1 MSRRRALLML
11 VVAGICGVL
20 AAADVHRRDARARAG
35 AGPLVPVVVA
45 RSELR
50 PGKAIGRGELAVRQ
64 APARFVPPDALADPA
79 DAAGLKPAVPLPGGS
94 YVTASALG
102 SRSEAGARAPAA
114 LAPGERAVD
123 VTVVAP
129 AGPGALGEPGS
140 RVDLLVTTASRGG
153 PGRTYVAL
161 QDVELL
167 ALRRGGGEGE
177 DAGHVTATLRVTVRQ
192 AVYITAAENFAQE
205 VRLLPRPDGDRRSG
219 SSHLSV
225 AGSQL

>member
-11 VVAGICGVL
+11 VVAGVCGVL
-20 AAADVHRRDARARAG
+20 AAADVHGREARARAG

-50 PGKAIGRGELAVRQ
+50 PDKAIGRGELALRQ

-102 SRSEAGARAPAA
+102 SRSDAGARAPAA

-123 VTVVAP
+123 VSVVAP
-129 AGPGALGEPGS
+129 GGPDALGDPGS
-140 RVDLLVTTASRGG
+140 RVDVLVTTGSRGG
-153 PGRTYVAL
+153 PGRTYVGL

-167 ALRRGGGEGE
+167 ALREGGGEGD
-177 DAGHVTATLRVTVRQ
+177 DAGHVAATLRVTVRQ

-205 VRLLPRPDGDRRSG
+205 VRLLPRPAGDRGSG
-219 SSHLSV
+219 SAHLSV